1 MAEVTLRIG
10 GRPHMVVC
18 RDGEE
23 GELETLGRRL
33 DAHAATAARAAGAQ
47 GGERTMLFIA
57 LMLADEL
64 GEAER
69 ARTPAPPPTPALDG
83 AADRASAVAL
93 ERVAEQLESLAERL
107 EKAGDS
113 A

>member
-10 GRPHMVVC
+10 GRPHTVVC

-23 GELETLGRRL
+23 SELEKLGRRL
-33 DAHAATAARAAGAQ
+33 DAHSATAARAAGAQ

-64 GEAER
+64 SEAER
-69 ARTPAPPPTPALDG
+69 ARATISGGDD
-83 AADRASAVAL
+83 AADATLTRI
-93 ERVAEQLESLAERL
+93 AEQLESLAERL